1 MSQFLDDRLIA
12 QAREARDKLAAGA
25 AKATDAIAE
34 VEALLREFGFG
45 VRLWLPVGVQTVR
58 GQQGTREVTLFVG
71 YTDEGDGQWG
81 VKLKASDPRS
91 THAGRFVRLASC
103 APAVQVKLL
112 PKVKALVRGAI
123 ARARALADAIEQSF
137 PEENQ

>member
-25 AKATDAIAE
+25 AKANEALAQ

-45 VRLWLPVGVQTVR
+45 VRLWLPVGAQTVR
-58 GQQGTREVTLFVG
+58 GQQGTREVTLFLG
-71 YTDEGDGQWG
+71 YTDEGDGRWG

-91 THAGRFVRLASC
+91 ANAGRFVRLASC
-103 APAVQVKLL
+103 APDVQAKLM
-112 PKVKALVRGAI
+112 PRVKALVRGAI
-123 ARARALADAIEQSF
+123 ARARALADAMERSF
-137 PEENQ
+137 PED